1 MHPCH
6 YFTNGLSHK
15 SSLISLT
22 RAEFCTPY
30 ISGPPT
36 RQVWADSSKPFP
48 SSPFHSLSNTRM
60 RTDLRE
66 LENLV
71 FCTPPALNSLL
82 SFLILE
88 APLYPWVYLWLVLL
102 YSLWEQSE
110 GIEQFIFFS
119 WNYNKNVVGTYL
131 CCICSC
137 IPEPSGFHVSTKTQI
152 IWEQH
157 VLVILKS
164 SRNSSIGISPDFI
177 RNLLTVIIFPPSPK
191 NTCAAWINFYHNFP
205 K

>member
-1 MHPCH
+1 MLENKGEMTMHPCH
-6 YFTNGLSHK
+6 YITNGLSHK

-71 FCTPPALNSLL
+71 FCTPPALNFTPLLPYLGGPIVSLSL
-82 SFLILE
+82 SLTCITLFSLGTEWGNWTIYIFL
-88 APLYPWVYLWLVLL
+88 
-102 YSLWEQSE
+102 
-110 GIEQFIFFS
+110 
-119 WNYNKNVVGTYL
+119 
-131 CCICSC
+131 
-137 IPEPSGFHVSTKTQI
+137 
-152 IWEQH
+152 
-157 VLVILKS
+157 LK
-164 SRNSSIGISPDFI
+164 
-177 RNLLTVIIFPPSPK
+177 LQ
-191 NTCAAWINFYHNFP
+191 
-205 K
+205 